1 YLFINTLRKQNSVK
15 VVYFVLK
22 NYSRKAFYFLG
33 VFFAFSI
40 LIFYLNGMM
49 TKYISSK
56 NRNRQTAF
64 RAFAELSRLPSDFRV
79 NINLKR
85 IVLFIKTLYPNHI
98 SVDSHL
104 WSGNS
109 DPSINRVS
117 YS

>member
-1 YLFINTLRKQNSVK
+1 MKM
-15 VVYFVLK
+15 VYFMLK
-22 NYSRKAFYFLG
+22 NNSRKAFYFFGML
-33 VFFAFSI
+33 FTFSV
-40 LIFYLNGMM
+40 LIFNVNRMM
-49 TKYISSK
+49 SIDIASK

-64 RAFAELSRLPSDFRV
+64 RSFAELSRLPSDFRV